1 MLIIRKGRNWEEDF
15 GVAEW
20 IQAEMGE
27 EMEIQVNKTNDRQV
41 FKIWCE
47 GKDTKKKIWEARTK
61 WE

>member
-1 MLIIRKGRNWEEDF
+1 M
-15 GVAEW
+15 AEW